1 VKALRK
7 LYSKPGIWL
16 DEVEKPTIKPDEVL
30 IKIHKTAICG
40 TDIHIYQWDEWAQGA
55 VPVPMTIGHEY
66 AGTIV
71 EVGAHVHGYQIGDRV
86 SGEGHITCGLCRN
99 CKSGRAHLCE
109 KTVGIGIQRPGCF
122 AEYLALPASNAVHL
136 PEAISDTFGAILD
149 PLGNAVHTTLS
160 YDLVGENVLITG
172 AGPIGIMAASVAR
185 FVGAAQVVITDVNEY
200 RLNLVRE
207 MNAAIPVNLKTESL
221 EAVMARL
228 QLTEGFDV
236 GLEMSGNPNALIQ
249 MIANMRPGG
258 KIALLGIL
266 PSGAGIDW
274 QQVIFK
280 GLQLKGIYGRE
291 MYETWHKMLNLL
303 KTGLPIVPI
312 VTHQFPMSEFALG
325 FELMSS
331 GQTGKVVL
339 EWT

>member
-1 VKALRK
+1 MKALRK

-16 DEVEKPTIKPDEVL
+16 DEVEKPVIQPDQVL
-30 IKIHKTAICG
+30 IKINKTAICG

-99 CKSGRAHLCE
+99 CRCGQAHLCA
-109 KTVGIGIQRPGCF
+109 KTVGVGIQRPGCF
-122 AEYLALPASNAVHL
+122 AEYLALPASNVVPL
-136 PEAISDTFGAILD
+136 PETISDTMGAILD

-160 YDLVGENVLITG
+160 YDLTGENVLITG

-185 FVGAAQVVITDVNEY
+185 FVGAAQVVITDFNEY

-207 MNAAIPVNLKTESL
+207 MNAAVAVNLKTESL
-221 EAVMARL
+221 ESVMTRL

-236 GLEMSGNPNALIQ
+236 GLEMSGNANALGQ
-249 MIANMRPGG
+249 MIDNMRPGG
-258 KIALLGIL
+258 NIALLGIL
-266 PSGAGIDW
+266 PNGAGIDW

-280 GLQLKGIYGRE
+280 GLRLKGIYGRE
-291 MYETWHKMLNLL
+291 MYQTWHKMLNLL
-303 KTGLPIVPI
+303 QSGLPITPI
-312 VTHQFPMSEFALG
+312 VTHHLPMSEFAKG

-331 GQTGKVVL
+331 GQTGKVIL
-339 EWT
+339 EWA